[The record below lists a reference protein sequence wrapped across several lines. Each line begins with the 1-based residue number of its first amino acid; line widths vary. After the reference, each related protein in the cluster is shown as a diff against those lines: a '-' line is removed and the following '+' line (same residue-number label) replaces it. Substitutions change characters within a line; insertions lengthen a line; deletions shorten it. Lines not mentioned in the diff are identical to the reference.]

1 MSKENIH
8 THLEALRPQLQ
19 NMALDIW
26 AHPEAGFHETYAS
39 NLQKDFL
46 REMGAK
52 IIAPIDMLDTAFMA
66 EYGEGRPII
75 GFLGEFDALPGLS
88 QKAGVNY
95 REPLEENAYGHG
107 CGHNLLGT
115 GSIAAFV
122 GLMLTMREEGLPGT
136 IRYYGCPAEEIYSG
150 KSFMAR
156 AGVFDDLDCCLSWHP
171 SGEDGVGYANNTAL
185 TTMEFHFTGVEAHA
199 AANPHLG
206 RSALDAVE
214 LMNVGANYLREHI
227 IPSARIHYIITDGG
241 RAVNVVPGKAA
252 SQYAIRAPQV
262 DQMHDIRSRLIDI
275 ARGAALM
282 TGTKMEYVLVGVYH
296 NRLPN
301 AALADLAYENYLQAP
316 PTPWNEEELAFA
328 ASMAAAY
335 PAGTVEKTVASYGI
349 SMEEVH
355 NNLLPHP
362 VRMGSKSKI
371 TGGSSDV
378 GDVSWITPTLNM
390 TGTCCPVMVNGHTW
404 QAASCY
410 GTTFAAKGMLRSG
423 EVLAMTAYDLLTTRK
438 EVLTQ
443 ARQEWEKDKEGKHYI
458 PIPSDLKPYLSE
470 A

>member
-1 MSKENIH
+1 MSKESIH
-8 THLEALRPQLQ
+8 AHIETLREELQ

-26 AHPEAGFHETYAS
+26 AHPEAGFQEGHAS
-39 NLQKDFL
+39 TVQKEFL
-46 REMGAK
+46 RRLGAK
-52 IIAPIDMLDTAFMA
+52 ITSPIDMLDTAFVA
-66 EYGEGRPII
+66 EYGEGKPVI

-88 QKAGVNY
+88 QKAGLNH
-95 REPLEENAYGHG
+95 REPLEDGAYGHG

-115 GSIAAFV
+115 GSVAAFA
-122 GLMLTMREEGLPGT
+122 GLMLTMKEEGLPGT

-171 SGEDGVGYANNTAL
+171 SGEDGVGYSNNTAL

-214 LMNVGANYLREHI
+214 LMNVGCNYLREHI
-227 IPSARIHYIITDGG
+227 IPAARVAYIITDGG
-241 RAVNVVPGKAA
+241 KAVNVVPGKAS

-262 DQMHDIRSRLIDI
+262 DQMNDITRRLIDV
-275 ARGAALM
+275 AKGAALM
-282 TGTKMEYVLVGVYH
+282 TGTTMEYVLVGVYH

-328 ASMAAAY
+328 ASRPAAY
-335 PAGTVEKTVASYGI
+335 PAGTLERVVKGYGI
-349 SMEEVH
+349 PLEEVH

-362 VRMGSKSKI
+362 VRMGNKAKVA
-371 TGGSSDV
+371 GGSSDV

-404 QAASCY
+404 QGTSCY
-410 GTTFAAKGMLRSG
+410 GTTFAAKGMIRSG
-423 EVLAMTAYDLLTTRK
+423 EVLAMTAYDLLTTRQD
-438 EVLTQ
+438 VLEK
-443 ARQEWEKDKEGKHYI
+443 AREEWEHDKEGKSYT
-458 PIPSDLKPYLSE
+458 PIPADLKPYTAKE
-470 A
+470 